1 MNVRYRVELSQA
13 ERDELTA
20 MLGGG
25 KHAARKL
32 KRAQI
37 LLAADGGRRDEEI
50 ARTVSVS
57 LSTVGRTKRRF
68 VEGNLERALS
78 EEPRPGAERKLTGKE
93 EALLVATA
101 CAKPPAGR
109 KRWTLTLLADTMV
122 KLTDHDSLSGETV
135 RRRLA
140 ENDLKPWRRDMW
152 CIPHVDGEY
161 VARMEDVLDLYAEAP
176 NPARPLVC
184 FDETPVQLIGEVRQP
199 VPAQPGQRERYD
211 YEYRRNGTVNLF
223 VTFDPHRG
231 WRNVKVTDRRAAV
244 DYAHCMRDL
253 VDVHYPDAACIRV
266 VQDNLSIHKPG
277 ALYEAFAPAEARRIL
292 RRLEFHFTPKHASWL
307 NMVECEIS
315 VLQRQCLG
323 RRIDDPKRLRNEI
336 AAWQKR
342 RNKTRARIKW
352 MFTTDKARAKL
363 GRAYPATA
371 KESKSLRG
379 IEDFL
384 DGLED
389 ILGISLD
396 LSFGPGLER
405 LSVKQLVGTGIVP
418 VRQLTR
424 APVQGRHSRHFYP
437 DRGGFVLI
445 HHSLGIHGN
454 AFSFIR
460 NGHYIGSIFVTVDDL
475 VRDGP
480 LCDDTDNIIH
490 AWARCS
496 SKSDCSACA
505 MAPQSGKHQAQQII
519 IPANDK
525 PTFHIGFD
533 GNVRVAARFQP
544 KSGARRDQSC
554 YFPIGWK
561 VGYFD
566 AKGAPGWMSAMLRC
580 ARSS

>member
-1 MNVRYRVELSQA
+1 MNVRYRVELGQA
-13 ERDELTA
+13 ERDQLKA
-20 MLGGG
+20 LLSGGRQ
-25 KHAARKL
+25 AARKL

-37 LLAADGGRRDEEI
+37 LLAADAGASDAAIAKAVGVGG
-50 ARTVSVS
+50 
-57 LSTVGRTKRRF
+57 STVYRTKRRF
-68 VEGNLERALS
+68 VLGNLEAALS

-109 KRWTLTLLADTMV
+109 ARWTLELLAGEMV
-122 KLTDHDSLSGETV
+122 GLTGHERLSRETV

-161 VARMEDVLDLYAEAP
+161 VARMEDVLDLYAETQ

-184 FDETPVQLIGEVRQP
+184 FDETPIQLIGEVRQP

-211 YEYRRNGTVNLF
+211 YEYRRNGTANLF

-342 RNKTRARIKW
+342 RNKTQARIKW

-371 KESKSLRG
+371 KESKS
-379 IEDFL
+379 
-384 DGLED
+384 
-389 ILGISLD
+389 
-396 LSFGPGLER
+396 P
-405 LSVKQLVGTGIVP
+405 
-418 VRQLTR
+418 
-424 APVQGRHSRHFYP
+424 
-437 DRGGFVLI
+437 
-445 HHSLGIHGN
+445 
-454 AFSFIR
+454 
-460 NGHYIGSIFVTVDDL
+460 
-475 VRDGP
+475 
-480 LCDDTDNIIH
+480 
-490 AWARCS
+490 
-496 SKSDCSACA
+496 
-505 MAPQSGKHQAQQII
+505 
-519 IPANDK
+519 
-525 PTFHIGFD
+525 
-533 GNVRVAARFQP
+533 
-544 KSGARRDQSC
+544 
-554 YFPIGWK
+554 
-561 VGYFD
+561 
-566 AKGAPGWMSAMLRC
+566 
-580 ARSS
+580 

>member
-37 LLAADGGRRDEEI
+37 LLAADGGGRDEEI

-57 LSTVGRTKRRF
+57 LSTVSRTKRRF

-101 CAKPPAGR
+101 CAKPPAGH

-161 VARMEDVLDLYAEAP
+161 VARMEDVLDLYAETP
-176 NPARPLVC
+176 DPARPLVC

-223 VTFDPHRG
+223 VIFDPHRG

-244 DYAHCMRDL
+244 DYAHCMREL

-307 NMVECEIS
+307 NMVESEIS

-336 AAWQKR
+336 ATWQRR
-342 RNKTRARIKW
+342 RNKSRASIKW

-371 KESKSLRG
+371 KESKSL
-379 IEDFL
+379 
-384 DGLED
+384 
-389 ILGISLD
+389 
-396 LSFGPGLER
+396 
-405 LSVKQLVGTGIVP
+405 
-418 VRQLTR
+418 
-424 APVQGRHSRHFYP
+424 
-437 DRGGFVLI
+437 
-445 HHSLGIHGN
+445 
-454 AFSFIR
+454 
-460 NGHYIGSIFVTVDDL
+460 
-475 VRDGP
+475 
-480 LCDDTDNIIH
+480 
-490 AWARCS
+490 
-496 SKSDCSACA
+496 
-505 MAPQSGKHQAQQII
+505 
-519 IPANDK
+519 
-525 PTFHIGFD
+525 
-533 GNVRVAARFQP
+533 
-544 KSGARRDQSC
+544 
-554 YFPIGWK
+554 
-561 VGYFD
+561 
-566 AKGAPGWMSAMLRC
+566 
-580 ARSS
+580 